1 MTEVRSNPPKPIDT
15 PENMHRGI
23 ALVLL
28 PGYGP
33 KDFNGDQPYA
43 KGLIDSSHV
52 DRGTV
57 VQTVLA
63 WLNKSGLDVKRQAS
77 AFRLVVWPEKWV
89 ESNLR
94 GPQMVSALVEQSSAL
109 AWLNKSGLDV
119 KRQASAFRLVVW
131 PEKWVESN
139 LRGPQMVSAL
149 VEQSSAFVKE
159 MNETQPALLVLVSC
173 YLHDALLNPEV
184 VKALKPALGKPLMPP
199 TRLCSTRL
207 RAQVQRWET

>member
-57 VQTVLA
+57 VQIV
-63 WLNKSGLDVKRQAS
+63 
-77 AFRLVVWPEKWV
+77 
-89 ESNLR
+89 
-94 GPQMVSALVEQSSAL
+94 L

-184 VKALKPALGKPLMPP
+184 VKALKPALGKPLMPS

-207 RAQVQRWET
+207 RAQVQRWEKALVVSLPIPSQRTTSAFSEALALGLKPWLNQNERK

>member
-94 GPQMVSALVEQSSAL
+94 GPQMVSALVEQSSA
-109 AWLNKSGLDV
+109 
-119 KRQASAFRLVVW
+119 F
-131 PEKWVESN
+131 VE
-139 LRGPQMVSAL
+139 
-149 VEQSSAFVKE
+149 E

-207 RAQVQRWET
+207 RAQVQRWEKALVVSLPIPSQRTTSAFSEALALGLKPWLNQDERK

>member
-94 GPQMVSALVEQSSAL
+94 GPQMVSALVEQSSA
-109 AWLNKSGLDV
+109 
-119 KRQASAFRLVVW
+119 
-131 PEKWVESN
+131 
-139 LRGPQMVSAL
+139 
-149 VEQSSAFVKE
+149 FVKE
-159 MNETQPALLVLVSC
+159 MNGTQPALLVLVSC

-207 RAQVQRWET
+207 RAQVQRWEKALVVSLPIPSQRTTSAFSEALALGLKPWLNQNERK

>member
-15 PENMHRGI
+15 PENMHRRI

-57 VQTVLA
+57 VQTV
-63 WLNKSGLDVKRQAS
+63 
-77 AFRLVVWPEKWV
+77 
-89 ESNLR
+89 
-94 GPQMVSALVEQSSAL
+94 L

-207 RAQVQRWET
+207 RAQVQRWEKALVVSLPIPSQRTTSAFSEALALGLKPWLNQNERK

>member
-33 KDFNGDQPYA
+33 KEFNGDQPYA

-94 GPQMVSALVEQSSAL
+94 GPQMVSALVEQSSA
-109 AWLNKSGLDV
+109 
-119 KRQASAFRLVVW
+119 F
-131 PEKWVESN
+131 VE
-139 LRGPQMVSAL
+139 
-149 VEQSSAFVKE
+149 E

-207 RAQVQRWET
+207 RAQLQRWEKALVVSLPIPSQRTTLAFSEALALGLKPWLNQNERK

>member
-1 MTEVRSNPPKPIDT
+1 MTEARSNPPKPIDT

-57 VQTVLA
+57 VQTV
-63 WLNKSGLDVKRQAS
+63 
-77 AFRLVVWPEKWV
+77 
-89 ESNLR
+89 
-94 GPQMVSALVEQSSAL
+94 L

-207 RAQVQRWET
+207 RAQVQRWEKALVVSLPIPSQRTTSAFSEALALGLKPWLNQNERK

>member
-33 KDFNGDQPYA
+33 KEFNGDQPYA

-57 VQTVLA
+57 VQTV
-63 WLNKSGLDVKRQAS
+63 
-77 AFRLVVWPEKWV
+77 
-89 ESNLR
+89 
-94 GPQMVSALVEQSSAL
+94 L

-207 RAQVQRWET
+207 RAQVQRWEKALVLSLPIPSQRTTSAFSEALALGLKPWLNQNERK

>member
-15 PENMHRGI
+15 PENMHQGI

-57 VQTVLA
+57 VQTV
-63 WLNKSGLDVKRQAS
+63 
-77 AFRLVVWPEKWV
+77 
-89 ESNLR
+89 
-94 GPQMVSALVEQSSAL
+94 L

-207 RAQVQRWET
+207 RAQVQRWEKALVVSLPIPSQRTTSAFSEALALGLKPWLNQNERK

>member
-28 PGYGP
+28 PGYGS

-63 WLNKSGLDVKRQAS
+63 WLNKSGLDVKRQT
-77 AFRLVVWPEKWV
+77 
-89 ESNLR
+89 
-94 GPQMVSALVEQSSAL
+94 
-109 AWLNKSGLDV
+109 
-119 KRQASAFRLVVW
+119 SAFRLVVW

-149 VEQSSAFVKE
+149 VEQSSAFVEE

-207 RAQVQRWET
+207 RAQVQRWEKALVVSLPIPSQRTTSAFSEALALGLKPWLNQNERK

>member
-1 MTEVRSNPPKPIDT
+1 MTEARSNPPKPIDT

-33 KDFNGDQPYA
+33 KEFNGDQPYA

-94 GPQMVSALVEQSSAL
+94 GPQMVSALVEQSSA
-109 AWLNKSGLDV
+109 
-119 KRQASAFRLVVW
+119 
-131 PEKWVESN
+131 
-139 LRGPQMVSAL
+139 
-149 VEQSSAFVKE
+149 FVKE
-159 MNETQPALLVLVSC
+159 MNETQPALLLLVSC

-207 RAQVQRWET
+207 RAQVQRWEKALVVSLPIPSQRTTSAFSEALALGLKPWLNQNERK

>member
-94 GPQMVSALVEQSSAL
+94 GPQMVSALVEQSSA
-109 AWLNKSGLDV
+109 
-119 KRQASAFRLVVW
+119 
-131 PEKWVESN
+131 
-139 LRGPQMVSAL
+139 
-149 VEQSSAFVKE
+149 FVKE
-159 MNETQPALLVLVSC
+159 MNGTQPALLVLVSC

-207 RAQVQRWET
+207 RAQVQRWEKALVVSLPIPSQRTTSAFSEALALGLKPWLDQNERK

>member
-94 GPQMVSALVEQSSAL
+94 GPQMVSALVEQSSA
-109 AWLNKSGLDV
+109 
-119 KRQASAFRLVVW
+119 F
-131 PEKWVESN
+131 VE
-139 LRGPQMVSAL
+139 
-149 VEQSSAFVKE
+149 E

-207 RAQVQRWET
+207 RAQVQRWEKALVVSLPIPSQRTTSAFSEALALGLKPWLNQNERK